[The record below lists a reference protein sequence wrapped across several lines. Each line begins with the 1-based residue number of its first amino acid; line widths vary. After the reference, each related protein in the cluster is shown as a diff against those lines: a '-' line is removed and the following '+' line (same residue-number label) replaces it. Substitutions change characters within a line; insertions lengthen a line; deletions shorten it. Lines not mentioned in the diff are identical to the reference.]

1 MSRTCNLQL
10 IESQRSAAEAAA
22 CKYDL
27 LEENPEIQIPIILG
41 SGKGLII
48 RISSAIARKT
58 HIDA

>member
-1 MSRTCNLQL
+1 MEYTYVYKS
-10 IESQRSAAEAAA
+10 II
-22 CKYDL
+22 